1 MPQFILGTIS
11 CIFYDKLHE
20 LCQQKQCVW
29 WMKLKLDGNLQKE
42 YKWNYS
48 FFDNQLIGND
58 LFITGNDSIISN
70 VQIKQKIHD
79 RFAFVTISSQLLI
92 ILFSLSTR
100 KMKINTSKRQCN
112 TTDSRNSNYNTS
124 TTRSTKCFENLVRM
138 FRQWLLYWML
148 FSMLLLN
155 QLFFFNKNREIV
167 LNILNR
173 NNLCLN

>member
-29 WMKLKLDGNLQKE
+29 WMKFKLDGNLQKE

-100 KMKINTSKRQCN
+100 KMKINASKRHCN
-112 TTDSRNSNYNTS
+112 TTDNRKTS

-148 FSMLLLN
+148 SSMLLLN